1 MESKKQI
8 RYILI
13 VVFAVIFCPLSGP
26 AAAEAPDTTTPKT
39 PEATLQPPQ
48 NAKHMAVVIPCED
61 MIDDGLY
68 QSILRRSEEAIAMGA
83 THIIFEIDTLG
94 GLVKAADD
102 ISTYFILELGKQVHT
117 VAYVT
122 EKAISAGAMISV
134 SCKDI
139 IMRANTKIGDCAPI
153 TMGGTLEGV
162 EREKIESYIRAIF
175 ATAAEAN
182 GYPEALLKAMVTQQL
197 EIFRVKN
204 LNSDKYE
211 FFETKDLPKDP
222 NQYDI
227 KNKELIVKD
236 DEILTLTASKAH
248 EYGIARAVVDNRT
261 EAIAFLAK
269 REGITFADHVPVLKT
284 LWSEQLVRWINSPA
298 VMAVLVMLAMLGVY
312 IELNTPGLGLPGLVA
327 VICIIII
334 IGSKYLVGMANW
346 VEVAIFIIGII
357 LLAVEVLV
365 IPGFGITGFLGIIFI
380 FGGLFGMLIRNPP
393 GEVPWPKTEFAWDIF
408 LDGLVGLSFGFV
420 GFLCLAYIF
429 AKYLPRMYF
438 LRGLMLQPAA
448 AGEQLP
454 PSITTTAPKSAG
466 IKINVGDI
474 GEVVS
479 PLRPA
484 GQARF
489 AQATVDVV
497 TVGEFLENGTKVR
510 IMQIHGNRI
519 VVRETK

>member
-1 MESKKQI
+1 LRRMESKKQI
-8 RYILI
+8 SCILI
-13 VVFAVIFCPLSGP
+13 IVLAMIFCHLSG
-26 AAAEAPDTTTPKT
+26 AAIAADAPGTTTPST
-39 PEATLQPPQ
+39 PQTAQ
-48 NAKHMAVVIPCED
+48 NAKHMVVVVPCEGD
-61 MIDDGLY
+61 IDDGLY

-83 THIIFEIDTLG
+83 THIIFEIDTYG
-94 GLVKAADD
+94 GLVKSADD
-102 ISTYFILELGKQVHT
+102 ISTYLILELGKHVQT
-117 VAYVT
+117 VAYVKK
-122 EKAISAGAMISV
+122 KAISAGAMISV

-139 IMRANTKIGDCAPI
+139 IMLSNTTIGDCAPI

-162 EREKIESYIRAIF
+162 EREKIESYIRVIF
-175 ATAAEAN
+175 SRAAEAN
-182 GYPEALLKAMVTQQL
+182 DYPEALLKAMVSRQL

-204 LNSDKYE
+204 RNSGKYE
-211 FFETKDLPKDP
+211 FFETEDLPKDP

-248 EYGIARAVVDNRT
+248 EYGIARAVVGDRD

-269 REGITFADHVPVLKT
+269 RDGITFADHVPVLKT
-284 LWSEQLVRWINSPA
+284 LWSEQMVRWINSPA

-312 IELNTPGLGLPGLVA
+312 IELNSPGVGLPGLVA
-327 VICIIII
+327 LICIVII

-357 LLAVEVLV
+357 LLAVEVFV
-365 IPGFGITGFLGIIFI
+365 IPGFGITGFLGIVCI

-393 GEVPWPKTEFAWDIF
+393 GEVPWPKTEFAWDLF
-408 LDGLVGLSFGFV
+408 LDGLVGLSVGFV

-429 AKYLPRMYF
+429 ARYLPKMYF

-454 PSITTTAPKSAG
+454 PNITTTAPKATG

-489 AQATVDVV
+489 VHATVDVV
-497 TVGEFLENGTKVR
+497 TVGEFLENGTKVK
-510 IMQIHGNRI
+510 IMEIHGNRV

>member
-1 MESKKQI
+1 MHRMESKKQI
-8 RYILI
+8 HYMLI
-13 VVFAVIFCPLSGP
+13 VVFAVVFCPRSGL
-26 AAAEAPDTTTPKT
+26 AAADDDAPGALP
-39 PEATLQPPQ
+39 QPPQ

-83 THIIFEIDTLG
+83 THIIFEIDTYG
-94 GLVKAADD
+94 GLVKAADA
-102 ISTYFILELGKQVHT
+102 ISTYFVLQLSKNVHT
-117 VAYVT
+117 VAYVKK
-122 EKAISAGAMISV
+122 KAISAGAMISV

-139 IMRANTKIGDCAPI
+139 IMLSNTTIGDCAPI
-153 TMGGTLEGV
+153 TLGDSLEGV
-162 EREKIESYIRAIF
+162 EREKAESFIRAIF
-175 ATAAEAN
+175 SRAAEAN
-182 GYPEALLKAMVTQQL
+182 DYPEALLKAMVSRQL
-197 EIFRVKN
+197 EVFQVKN
-204 LNSDKYE
+204 LKTDKHEY
-211 FFETKDLPKDP
+211 FETKDLPKDP
-222 NQYDI
+222 NRYDI
-227 KNKELIVKD
+227 GNKRLIVKD

-248 EYGIARAVVDNRT
+248 EYGIARAVVDNRD

-269 REGITFADHVPVLKT
+269 RDGITFAADVPVLKT
-284 LWSEQLVRWINSPA
+284 LWSEQLVRWLNSPA

-312 IELNTPGLGLPGLVA
+312 IELNSPGVGLPGLVA
-327 VICIIII
+327 VIAIMII

-346 VEVAIFIIGII
+346 VEVAIFLIGII
-357 LLAVEVLV
+357 LLAVEVLI
-365 IPGFGITGFLGIIFI
+365 IPGFGITGFFGIIFI

-393 GEVPWPKTEFAWDIF
+393 GDVPWPKTEFAWDLF
-408 LDGLVGLSFGFV
+408 LDGLVGLSIGFV

-429 AKYLPRMYF
+429 AKYLPKMYF

-454 PSITTTAPKSAG
+454 PNITTTAPKSAG
-466 IKINVGDI
+466 ININVGDI

-489 AQATVDVV
+489 AKATVDVV

-510 IMQIHGNRI
+510 IMEIHGNRI